1 MQIVTNLT
9 FSDQIFNG
17 KVALYAIPIIVT
29 LIWYSWLLSRKRKH
43 PLPPGPRG
51 LPLVGSL
58 PFLDPE
64 LHSHFA
70 HLAASYGPIFSL
82 KLGRTLSVVIT
93 SPAAAREVLKQHD
106 VAFANRPVPAVVM
119 SAEYGGRDIVFT
131 PHGPEWR
138 MLRKACVRDMLGH
151 ATLDA
156 FYGYRRHE
164 VRSIVAHLYGLKG
177 APVNVGEM
185 MFSGVLNV
193 ITSMLWGG
201 TVEVKVKG
209 EFREVVGE
217 ITELLGKPNV
227 SDFFPSLAWMDLQG
241 LSKQYKKVSMKLEVL
256 FDKIIQDQIMT
267 INGGDLGKATN
278 FLQVLLRL
286 KEDGHTEI
294 PLTMMHIRA
303 LLIDMVVGGT
313 DTTSSTVEF
322 AMAEMMKK
330 PEVMHKAQ
338 QEVDAVVGK
347 NRAVEESDTN
357 KLPYLNAVMKEV
369 LRLHPVLPLM
379 VPHCPS
385 KPCIV
390 AGYNVPKGTRT
401 FVNVWAIHRD
411 PENWT
416 NPNEFIPERFMNGEG
431 DRFSNDF
438 SYLPFGSGR
447 RSCAG
452 VAMAERVVMY
462 ALASLVH
469 SFRWEVCE
477 GETLDLSEKFGIVLK
492 KKVPLVVV
500 PLPRLSHHHL
510 YE

>member
-9 FSDQIFNG
+9 FSDQIFNSRI
-17 KVALYAIPIIVT
+17 AFYAIPILTV
-29 LIWYSWLLSRKRKH
+29 IWYSWLLSRKRKH

-58 PFLDPE
+58 PFLEPE

-70 HLAASYGPIFSL
+70 HLAAYNGPIFSL
-82 KLGRTLSVVIT
+82 KLGGTLSVVIT

-119 SAEYGGRDIVFT
+119 SAQYGGRDIVFT

-164 VRSIVAHLYGLKG
+164 VKSIVSHLYSLKG

-241 LSKQYKKVSMKLEVL
+241 LSKQYKMVSMKLEVL
-256 FDKIIQDQIMT
+256 FDKIIEEEIMT
-267 INGGDLGKATN
+267 RRANIINGADLGKATN

-286 KEDGHTEI
+286 KEDAHTEI
-294 PLTMMHIRA
+294 PLTMMHIKA
-303 LLIDMVVGGT
+303 LLI
-313 DTTSSTVEF
+313 
-322 AMAEMMKK
+322 
-330 PEVMHKAQ
+330 
-338 QEVDAVVGK
+338 
-347 NRAVEESDTN
+347 
-357 KLPYLNAVMKEV
+357 
-369 LRLHPVLPLM
+369 
-379 VPHCPS
+379 
-385 KPCIV
+385 
-390 AGYNVPKGTRT
+390 
-401 FVNVWAIHRD
+401 
-411 PENWT
+411 
-416 NPNEFIPERFMNGEG
+416 
-431 DRFSNDF
+431 
-438 SYLPFGSGR
+438 
-447 RSCAG
+447 
-452 VAMAERVVMY
+452 RVVMY

-477 GETLDLSEKFGIVLK
+477 GETLDLSDKFGIVLK

>member
-9 FSDQIFNG
+9 LSDQIFNSR
-17 KVALYAIPIIVT
+17 VLLYAIPILTV
-29 LIWYSWLLSRKRKH
+29 IWYSWLLSQNHHRQ

-51 LPLVGSL
+51 LPIVGSL

-93 SPAAAREVLKQHD
+93 SPAAAREVLKHHD

-119 SAEYGGRDIVFT
+119 SADYGGREIVFT

-164 VRSIVAHLYGLKG
+164 VRSIVSHLYSLKG

-185 MFSGVLNV
+185 MISRVLNV
-193 ITSMLWGG
+193 IT
-201 TVEVKVKG
+201 T
-209 EFREVVGE
+209 
-217 ITELLGKPNV
+217 
-227 SDFFPSLAWMDLQG
+227 WMDLQG
-241 LSKQYKKVSMKLEVL
+241 LSKKYKKVSMKLEVL
-256 FDKIIQDQIMT
+256 FDKIIEEEMMRRRT
-267 INGGDLGKATN
+267 NINGGDLGKASN

-286 KEDGHTEI
+286 KEGGDTEI
-294 PLTMMHIRA
+294 PLTMMHIKA
-303 LLIDMVVGGT
+303 LLTDMVVGGT

-330 PEVMHKAQ
+330 PEVMQKAQ
-338 QEVDAVVGK
+338 REVDAVVGK

-369 LRLHPVLPLM
+369 LRLHLALPLM

-390 AGYNVPKGTRT
+390 AGYTVPKGART

-411 PENWT
+411 PKNWT
-416 NPNEFIPERFMNGEG
+416 NPNEFIPERFLNGEG
-431 DRFSNDF
+431 DFTLVMTSVTC
-438 SYLPFGSGR
+438 LSGQVGEVSLEWQWR
-447 RSCAG
+447 RGLLC
-452 VAMAERVVMY
+452 M
-462 ALASLVH
+462 L
-469 SFRWEVCE
+469 
-477 GETLDLSEKFGIVLK
+477 
-492 KKVPLVVV
+492 
-500 PLPRLSHHHL
+500 
-510 YE
+510 